1 MDVHKIVERYLIKDI
16 YAKKFFDEICD
27 MFDIILFGG
36 CVRDIVYGHI
46 SNWRDLDIVLCNK
59 VNVNNNLET
68 IIIKLQRKIKN
79 INIQKNRFNG
89 YKIRFQQLIF
99 DLWMLEDT
107 WAFKEGI
114 LIPTRYN
121 LLKSVYLNIDA
132 YAYDWHNSFFLDDCN
147 KKKIHIID
155 IELERSNNVLLN
167 LIRAQV
173 LGEKYGLP
181 LSRRLLDKI
190 EMERVKENY
199 IEICEK
205 IQLDHYGKIVLNLR
219 R

>member
-1 MDVHKIVERYLIKDI
+1 MDIHKIVEGYLIKDR

-27 MFDIILFGG
+27 IFDIILFGG
-36 CVRDIVYGHI
+36 CVRDIVCGNI
-46 SNWRDLDIVLCNK
+46 TNWRDLDIVLCNK
-59 VNVNNNLET
+59 LSENNDLETVIIKMQRKFKNVNV
-68 IIIKLQRKIKN
+68 
-79 INIQKNRFNG
+79 QKNRFDG

-132 YAYDWHNSFFLDDCN
+132 YAYDWHNRSFLDDCN

-155 IELERSNNVLLN
+155 IELEKSNNVLLN
-167 LIRAQV
+167 LIRAQF

-181 LSRRLLDKI
+181 LSKRLLHEI
-190 EMERVKENY
+190 EMERVKKNY
-199 IEICEK
+199 IENCEK
-205 IQLDHYGKIVLNLR
+205 IQLEHYGETVLNLR